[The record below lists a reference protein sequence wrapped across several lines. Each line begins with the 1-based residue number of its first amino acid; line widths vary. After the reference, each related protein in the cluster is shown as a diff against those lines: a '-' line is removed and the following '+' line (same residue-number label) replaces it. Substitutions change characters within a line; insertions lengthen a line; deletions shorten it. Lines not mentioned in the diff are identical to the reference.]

1 MGSDF
6 ELMEWL
12 KKGSG
17 FVALSTLFTP
27 FDYIGFDAITTGI
40 ATHNQAGFAIVGF

>member
-1 MGSDF
+1 
-6 ELMEWL
+6 MEWL

-17 FVALSTLFTP
+17 FVALSTLFTT
-27 FDYIGFDAITTGI
+27 FDNKGFDAINTGI